1 MQQYNINYQSKT
13 ASKTILII
21 DDDRINRKILGKIF
35 SDTYQIKEAEN
46 GNVGMA
52 QILSN
57 RGQFCAILL
66 DVIMPEMDGIEVLRH
81 LKSMKMLD
89 ETPVF
94 LITAEQQVDVVKE
107 AYELGVMDVLTKPVT
122 PYVVRRRVES
132 VIELYAAR
140 KYLHNVV
147 ESQQAEL
154 MMQAEKIQQLNQG
167 MIEALATAIEFRNEE
182 SGGHVNRIYTIT
194 KYMLENTEFG
204 EGLSED
210 EIHNIA
216 LASIMHDVGKITI
229 PDAILSKPG
238 KLTTDEYEVMK
249 THTTRGVALLESISQ
264 LKESEIYEYA
274 CDIARHHH
282 ERWNGKGYPDHLKG
296 DEISPW
302 SQVVSL
308 ADVYDALSCKRV
320 YKAAFSRNKVLE
332 MIWAGQCGVF
342 NPSLLDSFFSVEEH
356 LNEMYRHLAEVE
368 LA

>member
-1 MQQYNINYQSKT
+1 M
-13 ASKTILII
+13 II
-21 DDDRINRKILGKIF
+21 DDDQINRKILGKIF
-35 SDTYQIKEAEN
+35 SDTYEIREAAN
-46 GNVGMA
+46 GNMGMA

-94 LITAEQQVDVVKE
+94 LITAEQQADMVKE
-107 AYELGVMDVLTKPVT
+107 AYQLGVMDVLTKPVT
-122 PYVVRRRVES
+122 SFVVRRRVES

-147 ESQQAEL
+147 ETQKEEL
-154 MMQAEKIQQLNQG
+154 TVQSEKILSLYQG
-167 MIEALATAIEFRNEE
+167 MIEALATAVEFRNEE
-182 SGGHVNRIYTIT
+182 SGGHVNRIFTIT

-204 EGLSED
+204 EGLTEG

-238 KLTTDEYEVMK
+238 KLTAEEYEIMK
-249 THTTRGVALLESISQ
+249 THTTQGVALLESITQ
-264 LKESEIYEYA
+264 LKESGIYDYA

-296 DEISPW
+296 DEITPW

-320 YKAAFSRNKVLE
+320 YKAAFSRHKVME

-342 NPSLLDSFFSVEEH
+342 NPRLLDSFFSVEDR
-356 LNEMYRHLAEVE
+356 LNEMYKHLAEAE
-368 LA
+368 RA